1 MEGHTEGVIC
11 VAYSPNKR
19 WIATGGSDSALRL
32 WSAASKSES
41 GECLGVI
48 KDFFGPVR
56 SIAWAPDGMSFV
68 TGSDDRSVRL
78 WRVVAEKDGVKIQL
92 QWGSGCDVVVASD
105 AQIQGAVELSR
116 VNKTL
121 LLHRGAIVS
130 NEDLE

>member
-11 VAYSPNKR
+11 VAYSPNER
-19 WIATGGSDSALRL
+19 WIATGGFDSALRL
-32 WSAASKSES
+32 WSAES

-48 KDFFGPVR
+48 KDFFGAVR

-92 QWGSGCDVVVASD
+92 LWGSGCDVVVASD

-116 VNKTL
+116 VNRTL
-121 LLHRGAIVS
+121 LQQRGAIVGD
-130 NEDLE
+130 ECLEKEE